1 MNNRN
6 KSKMKSF
13 DIFSKLP
20 DEMVEG
26 TTYGTIISIL
36 VMMLIGGL
44 VMSEYNLFY
53 KTNVMVSTEM
63 ILDDT
68 N

>member
-1 MNNRN
+1 
-6 KSKMKSF
+6 
-13 DIFSKLP
+13 
-20 DEMVEG
+20 MVEG

-36 VMMLIGGL
+36 VIILIGGL
-44 VMSEYNLFY
+44 AMSEYNLFY
-53 KTNVMVSTEM
+53 RTNLMVSTEM